1 MIRHQARF
9 RPAGLC
15 EFRPAPPV
23 GISYSAIDDAREPLR
38 NPSCDPL
45 QSIDSAPVAA
55 SWHGGC
61 SLAMYRRMAR
71 SIAMHDTLEV
81 RRGSGCRQV
90 AGAVA
95 VLGAC
100 GALVVALGAHAAAT
114 RLFVAG
120 APVQESSEVQQA
132 PAQSS
137 PPSQPKSLDE
147 PERSG
152 KPERRRRIRDEG
164 AEDEL
169 QARNRPLLALV
180 DRRAGTR
187 A

>member
-1 MIRHQARF
+1 
-9 RPAGLC
+9 
-15 EFRPAPPV
+15 
-23 GISYSAIDDAREPLR
+23 
-38 NPSCDPL
+38 
-45 QSIDSAPVAA
+45 
-55 SWHGGC
+55 
-61 SLAMYRRMAR
+61 
-71 SIAMHDTLEV
+71 MHDTLEV
-81 RRGSGCRQV
+81 RRGSGCRQA

-114 RLFVAG
+114 RLFVAD

-137 PPSQPKSLDE
+137 PPSQPKSLEE

-152 KPERRRRIRDEG
+152 KPERRQRIRDEG

-169 QARNRPLLALV
+169 QARNRPLLALM